1 MGLGGFVILLILVIA
16 LVLFSSDQLLAL
28 GRGLIEILA
37 GKRKLNTV
45 DWRMVLFALFVTASL
60 LTLVYLQRKGYF
72 TDQQMLTALGV
83 LSVWA
88 LTWWLCF
95 GHRTED

>member
-1 MGLGGFVILLILVIA
+1 MGLGGLEIIIILVI
-16 LVLFSSDQLLAL
+16 VFVVFSSDQLLAL
-28 GRGLIEILA
+28 GRGLLEVLA

-45 DWRMVLFALFVTASL
+45 DWPAVLFTVVVTAGFI
-60 LTLVYLQRKGYF
+60 TLVYLQRKGSL

-88 LTWWLCF
+88 LTWLFCF
-95 GHRTED
+95 GIRKED

>member
-1 MGLGGFVILLILVIA
+1 MGLGGLEIIIILVIV
-16 LVLFSSDQLLAL
+16 LVVFSSDQLLGL
-28 GRGLIEILA
+28 GRGLLEVLT

-45 DWRMVLFALFVTASL
+45 DWQTGLFTLFVTASL
-60 LTLVYLQRKGYF
+60 SVLIYLQRKGSL

-88 LTWWLCF
+88 ATWWLCF
-95 GHRTED
+95 GNRTED

>member
-1 MGLGGFVILLILVIA
+1 MILVIA
-16 LVLFSSDQLLAL
+16 AVVFFSEQGLAA
-28 GRGLIEILA
+28 GRSFREVIT

-45 DWRMVLFALFVTASL
+45 DWRMGLFTLFVTASL
-60 LTLVYLQRKGYF
+60 FALLYLQRKGYL

-88 LTWWLCF
+88 LTWWFCF
-95 GHRTED
+95 GLRRED